1 MARKGLGRGLSTL
14 LGDEKKNEEG
24 AAVEPAVA
32 APTVEDREGTQ
43 STGPSSLPI
52 HLIDPN
58 PYQPRVEMDQEGIE
72 ELTQSVRN
80 HGILEPLLVRRHPSD
95 PERFQLIAGE
105 RRLRA
110 AKGAELEKVPAL
122 VRDSKD
128 LEMMEIA
135 IVENVQRENLN
146 PIEEAE
152 GYRRLIDASI
162 EAGEGL
168 NQETLAKKVGKNRT
182 TIANLFRLLD
192 LPDYVQETIRSGV
205 LSQGHGK
212 ILAGLDG
219 NRCKSAWNFVLKE
232 GASVRALE
240 KFLKSKKEKSEE
252 GSEREVKTEEAP
264 DPNDPTSIHLRSIEE
279 ALRERFRAKVKVSQK
294 KDQSGTIQIN
304 YYNNEELSR
313 ILESVDV
320 EL

>member
-14 LGDEKKNEEG
+14 LGEAKKQIEVEEIEG
-24 AAVEPAVA
+24 LGDSLVE
-32 APTVEDREGTQ
+32 APSRQETAY
-43 STGPSSLPI
+43 GPSLIPTS
-52 HLIDPN
+52 LIDPN
-58 PYQPRVEMDQEGIE
+58 PYQPRVEMDSEGLE

-80 HGILEPLLVRRHPSD
+80 HGILEPLLVRRNPAD

-110 AKGAELEKVPAL
+110 AQAADLDRVPAL
-122 VRDSKD
+122 VREAGD

-146 PIEEAE
+146 PIDEAE
-152 GYRRLIDASI
+152 GYRKLLEASRA
-162 EAGEGL
+162 AGEEMS
-168 NQETLAKKVGKNRT
+168 QEALAGKVGKNRT

-192 LPDYVQETIRSGV
+192 LPGYVQETIKSGV

-212 ILAGLDG
+212 ILAGLDAK
-219 NRCKSAWNFVLKE
+219 RCKEAWSFTLKE

-240 KFLKSKKEKSEE
+240 SFLKPKEPKETPKKE
-252 GSEREVKTEEAP
+252 EAESSSP
-264 DPNDPTSIHLRSIEE
+264 VSGTVDIHLRSIEE
-279 ALRERFRAKVKVSQK
+279 ALGERFRAKVKVVQRRN
-294 KDQSGTIQIN
+294 QSGTIQISFFD
-304 YYNNEELSR
+304 NEELTR
-313 ILESVDV
+313 ILESVDI